1 MREYKAWP
9 FREAGLVAA
18 RQPPSGGRPVLFQT
32 GFGPSGFPHVGHFS
46 EVARTT
52 WVRNA
57 YEHRYRGPT
66 RLICFS
72 DDMDGLRKVPANLP
86 QPDMLAANLGR
97 PLHAIPDP
105 FGCCSSF
112 SAHMNMKLR
121 EFLDSYGFDYEFRS
135 SRDAYTRGDFD
146 EGLSVLLAKVDEVRE
161 LILPTLREENR
172 EHWSPFFPVC
182 PGCGSINATRVTS
195 YRPDRDSVGFA
206 CDIRTDRYVGCG
218 ESGEQSILG
227 GLAKVGWKVDWA
239 LRWYAYE
246 VDYEMSGKD
255 LVDSVRLSGRIVRIM
270 GKQPPAGMTIEM
282 FLDEDGRRISSSA
295 GRMGVTVDEWTQY
308 APLESLL
315 YFLFQN
321 PQRAKRLHW
330 GIVPKCV
337 DDFLAAL
344 RSYPEIPGEERPESE
359 LWHIHGKGEGVPR
372 YGSGVDSTTVNNLI
386 SALGID
392 STGLLKEFL
401 RRYDP
406 TVADNE
412 AVVEALIDKGM
423 NYYKD
428 RVLPA
433 KKYRAPSPEERGLLA
448 EMRAQLFRCEN
459 GDEETWQA
467 IPFEVARAAGKEP
480 KELFRAFYEVLLGQE
495 RGPRF
500 GSFVSLVGKERVLE
514 MLAEKTA

>member
-1 MREYKAWP
+1 MGEYKAWP
-9 FREAGLVAA
+9 FREAGRIA
-18 RQPPSGGRPVLFQT
+18 RRDPWKPGAVFQT

-57 YEHRYRGPT
+57 YQHQYQKPT
-66 RLICFS
+66 ILICFS
-72 DDMDGLRKVPANLP
+72 DDMDGLRKVPPNLP

-97 PLHAIPDP
+97 PLHAVPDP

-112 SAHMNMKLR
+112 SDHMNLKLR
-121 EFLDSYGFDYEFRS
+121 EFLHSYGFDYDIRS
-135 SRDAYTRGDFD
+135 SRDAYASGVFD
-146 EGLSVLLAKVDEVRE
+146 KGLSVLLAKVDEVKE
-161 LILPTLREENR
+161 VILPTLREENR

-255 LVDSVRLSGRIVRIM
+255 LIDSVRLSGRIVRIM

-282 FLDEDGRRISSSA
+282 FLDEEGRRISSSA
-295 GRMGVTVDEWTQY
+295 GRMGVTVDEWSQY

-315 YFLFQN
+315 FFLYQN

-337 DDFLAAL
+337 DDYLAAL
-344 RSYPEIPGEERPESE
+344 RAYPEIPEEERPESE
-359 LWHIHGKGEGVPR
+359 LWHIHGKGEGVPQ
-372 YGSGVDSTTVNNLI
+372 YSSGVDSATVNNLI

-392 STGLLKEFL
+392 STGPLKEYL

-412 AVVEALIDKGM
+412 AVIEALIDKGM

-428 RVLPA
+428 RLLPA

-448 EMRAQLFRCEN
+448 EIRVQLSRCEN

-514 MLAEKTA
+514 MLAEKTP

>member
-18 RQPPSGGRPVLFQT
+18 RRPSGERPVLFQT

-57 YEHRYRGPT
+57 YEHRYREPT

-195 YRPDRDSVGFA
+195 YHPDRDSVGFA
-206 CDIRTDRYVGCG
+206 CDVRTDRYRGCG

-337 DDFLAAL
+337 DDYLAAL
-344 RSYPEIPGEERPESE
+344 RAYPEIPGEKRPESE

-448 EMRAQLFRCEN
+448 EMRAQLFRCNN

>member
-1 MREYKAWP
+1 MREYTAWP
-9 FREAGLVAA
+9 FREAGRIAA
-18 RQPPSGGRPVLFQT
+18 RRRSAERPVLFQT
-32 GFGPSGFPHVGHFS
+32 GFGPSGFPHMGHFS

-57 YEHRYRGPT
+57 YEHRYREPT

-72 DDMDGLRKVPANLP
+72 DDMDGLRKVPGNLP

-105 FGCCSSF
+105 FGRCSSF
-112 SAHMNMKLR
+112 SDHMNLKLR

-135 SRDAYTRGDFD
+135 SREAYARGDFD
-146 EGLSVLLAKVDEVRE
+146 EGLSVLLAKVEEVRE

-172 EHWSPFFPVC
+172 EHWSPFFPIC

-195 YRPDRDSVGFA
+195 YHPERDRVGFA
-206 CDIRTDRYVGCG
+206 CDIRTDRYAGCG
-218 ESGEQSILG
+218 ASGEQSILG

-239 LRWYAYE
+239 LRWFAYE
-246 VDYEMSGKD
+246 VDYEMYGKD
-255 LVDSVRLSGRIVRIM
+255 LVESVRQSSRIVGTM
-270 GKQPPAGMTIEM
+270 GKQPPVGLCFEY
-282 FLDEDGRRISSSA
+282 FLDEEGRGLSSSA

-315 YFLFQN
+315 FFLFQN
-321 PQRAKRLHW
+321 PRRAKRLHW

-337 DDFLAAL
+337 DDYLAAL
-344 RSYPEIPGEERPESE
+344 RAYPEIPGEERPESE
-359 LWHIHGKGEGVPR
+359 LWHIHGKGEGVPQ

-392 STGLLKEFL
+392 STGLLKEYL
-401 RRYDP
+401 QRYDS

-412 AVVEALIDKGM
+412 AVVEELIDKGM

-428 RVLPA
+428 RILPG
-433 KKYRAPSPEERGLLA
+433 KKYRAPTPEDRELLA
-448 EMRAQLFRCEN
+448 AMRARLSHCGN

-467 IPFEVARAAGKEP
+467 IPFDVARAAGKDP
-480 KELFRAFYEVLLGQE
+480 KELFRAFYEVVLGQE

-500 GSFVSLVGKERVLE
+500 GSFVSLVGKERVLD

>member
-9 FREAGLVAA
+9 FREAGRIA
-18 RQPPSGGRPVLFQT
+18 RRYPSKPGAVFQT
-32 GFGPSGFPHVGHFS
+32 GFGPSGFPTIGHLS

-57 YEHRYRGPT
+57 YEHKYEKPT

-72 DDMDGLRKVPANLP
+72 DDMDGLRKVPPNLP

-97 PLHAIPDP
+97 PLHAVPDP
-105 FGCCSSF
+105 FGRCSSF
-112 SAHMNMKLR
+112 SDHMNRKLR
-121 EFLDSYGFDYEFRS
+121 EFLDSYGFDYEFQS
-135 SRDAYTRGDFD
+135 SREAYARGDFD
-146 EGLSVLLAKVDEVRE
+146 EGLSVLLAKVEDVRK
-161 LILPTLREENR
+161 LILPTLREKNR
-172 EHWSPFFPVC
+172 EHWSPFFPIC

-195 YRPDRDSVGFA
+195 YHPERDSVGFA

-218 ESGEQSILG
+218 QSGEQSILG

-255 LVDSVRLSGRIVRIM
+255 LVDSVRLSGRIVHIM

-282 FLDEDGRRISSSA
+282 FLDEEGRKISSSA

-315 YFLFQN
+315 FFLFQN

-337 DDFLAAL
+337 DDYLAAL
-344 RSYPEIPGEERPESE
+344 RAYQGIPGEERPESE
-359 LWHIHGKGEGVPR
+359 LWHIHGKGENVPR

-386 SALGID
+386 SALGIE
-392 STGLLKEFL
+392 STGLLKEYL
-401 RRYDP
+401 GRYDS

-412 AVVEALIDKGM
+412 AVVEKLIDKGM

-428 RVLPA
+428 RVLPG
-433 KKYRAPSPEERGLLA
+433 KKYREPSLEERELLA
-448 EMRAQLFRCEN
+448 AMRARLFSFEN

-467 IPFEVARAAGKEP
+467 IPFDVARAAGKEP
-480 KELFRAFYEVLLGQE
+480 KELFRAFYEVVLGQE

-514 MLAEKTA
+514 MLEEKTA